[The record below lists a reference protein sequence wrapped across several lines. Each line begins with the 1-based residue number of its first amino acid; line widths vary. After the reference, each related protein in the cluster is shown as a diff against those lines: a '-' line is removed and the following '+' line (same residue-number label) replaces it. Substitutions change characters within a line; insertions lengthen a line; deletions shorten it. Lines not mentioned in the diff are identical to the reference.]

1 MCEQLGSLE
10 FSDPSVPRERLE
22 RKSISPQSSSFF
34 QFFQVSHFFKNKS
47 LFTEATYRT
56 QDNHM
61 SAMLQ
66 RTSKSEM
73 GWITGTW
80 SYRLFQDF
88 RLFFFFFFL
97 FPLQVEARLLWL
109 DEDTF
114 LLGCN
119 KAARVRPNAKERT
132 FAILEELILKLLSL
146 APAFRKG
153 ISKAGPGK
161 TAPTIIRPPPS

>member
-1 MCEQLGSLE
+1 MYLE
-10 FSDPSVPRERLE
+10 LWAFSG
-22 RKSISPQSSSFF
+22 F
-34 QFFQVSHFFKNKS
+34 Q
-47 LFTEATYRT
+47 A
-56 QDNHM
+56 
-61 SAMLQ
+61 
-66 RTSKSEM
+66 
-73 GWITGTW
+73 
-80 SYRLFQDF
+80 
-88 RLFFFFFFL
+88 FFFFP
-97 FPLQVEARLLWL
+97 FPLRAEASLLWL

-161 TAPTIIRPPPS
+161 TAPTIIRPQPS